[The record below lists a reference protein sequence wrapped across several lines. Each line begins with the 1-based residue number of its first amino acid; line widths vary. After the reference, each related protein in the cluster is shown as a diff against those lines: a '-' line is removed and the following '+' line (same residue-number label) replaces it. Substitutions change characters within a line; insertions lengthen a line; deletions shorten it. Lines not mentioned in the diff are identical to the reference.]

1 MSPYEYQLDPDPEP
15 SDEPLWQ
22 EGYEAAQDDL
32 QPQIDRLS
40 EELAIAKEDVIET
53 QRHLDAA
60 KVEIER
66 LTKQLWAAG
75 LIEAA

>member
-22 EGYEAAQDDL
+22 EGYEAAQDVL
-32 QPQIDRLS
+32 QPQIDRLAD
-40 EELAIAKEDVIET
+40 ELAIAKDDVIET

-66 LTKQLWAAG
+66 LTKQLCAAG
-75 LIEAA
+75 RMEAA

>member
-22 EGYEAAQDDL
+22 EGYEAATDVL

-40 EELAIAKEDVIET
+40 EELAIAKEDVVET

-66 LTKQLWAAG
+66 LTALLVEVGA
-75 LIEAA
+75 LEAA